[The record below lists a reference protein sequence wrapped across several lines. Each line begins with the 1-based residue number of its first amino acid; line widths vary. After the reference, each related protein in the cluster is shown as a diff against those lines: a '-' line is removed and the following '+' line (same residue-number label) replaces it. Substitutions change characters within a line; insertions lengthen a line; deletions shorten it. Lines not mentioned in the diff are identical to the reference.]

1 MGAARGAVRPR
12 EDGAEDGQALSRDLE
27 PVLAEEDFLDVFPKG
42 RPGGSTVETVP
53 AGWFIAS
60 EERGL
65 SSRPDGPSQAVLD
78 LIADADIVIYDS
90 MFTDDEFPARWLCVS
105 DDQDGQSFLILDAS
119 DGLAQSSVYRNL
131 VVLEEAGVVT
141 RIVTNDD
148 FARYEL
154 SEQLTHHHHHLICS
168 SCGDVSDFSL
178 GDSAEARLDK
188 ALHQVASATGFRVE
202 AHRLDLVGTCSDC
215 G

>member
-1 MGAARGAVRPR
+1 MPTDDVDD
-12 EDGAEDGQALSRDLE
+12 EITALLRATDQRYTTGRRALVASLRSL
-27 PVLAEEDFLDVFPKG
+27 G
-42 RPGGSTVETVP
+42 RPVTIPQILET
-53 AGWFIAS
+53 A
-60 EERGL
+60 
-65 SSRPDGPSQAVLD
+65 
-78 LIADADIVIYDS
+78 
-90 MFTDDEFPARWLCVS
+90 
-105 DDQDGQSFLILDAS
+105 

-178 GDSAEARLDK
+178 GAANVGILPSSLNCCMRRFVL
-188 ALHQVASATGFRVE
+188 LWMFFASG
-202 AHRLDLVGTCSDC
+202 
-215 G
+215 

>member
-1 MGAARGAVRPR
+1 MPTDDLDD
-12 EDGAEDGQALSRDLE
+12 EITALLRRTDQRYTTGRRTLVASLRQL
-27 PVLAEEDFLDVFPKG
+27 G
-42 RPGGSTVETVP
+42 RPVTIPQILE
-53 AGWFIAS
+53 AGN
-60 EERGL
+60 
-65 SSRPDGPSQAVLD
+65 
-78 LIADADIVIYDS
+78 
-90 MFTDDEFPARWLCVS
+90 
-105 DDQDGQSFLILDAS
+105 
-119 DGLAQSSVYRNL
+119 GLAQSSVYRNL

-178 GDSAEARLDK
+178 GDRAEAGLDE
-188 ALHQVASATGFRVE
+188 ALHRAADAAGFRVE